1 MRFRQA
7 TVGAGGSCRRRP
19 GGLPGR
25 WAGAGEG
32 GRGRVQEKGGMGR
45 KWGRMREEA
54 VLGEEEGYRDVC

>member
-1 MRFRQA
+1 M
-7 TVGAGGSCRRRP
+7 
-19 GGLPGR
+19 PGR